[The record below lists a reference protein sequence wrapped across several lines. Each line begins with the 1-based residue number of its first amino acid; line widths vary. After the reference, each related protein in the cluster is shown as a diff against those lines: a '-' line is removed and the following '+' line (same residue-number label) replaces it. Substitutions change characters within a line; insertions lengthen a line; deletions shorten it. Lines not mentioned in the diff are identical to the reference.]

1 MSDLRSSVLVT
12 AGELAGELAAAKVG
26 GATVTLLDVSDDL
39 ETAPLERPVIPG
51 AIAVSLAADISGP
64 ATKDGGRRPLPDPA
78 KLQETL
84 RLWGI
89 DADSRVVVY
98 DNASGAQGGR
108 AWWTLR
114 WAGHENTR
122 LLDGGLAAW
131 IAAGNETAEQP
142 VHPAGGGSF
151 TVTPD
156 GMPVIDADAAAEI
169 ARNGALLDARGKT
182 AYEGDPD
189 KPATGHIPG
198 AICAGAKDA
207 LGPDGCF
214 KSNEDLHAMY
224 AAIGADGAQPVGV
237 YCGSGNAASFELAGM
252 YAAGIEAPLYVGS
265 WSAWSADPDR
275 PVAQGPERG

>member
-1 MSDLRSSVLVT
+1 MSDTRSDVLIT
-12 AGELAGELAAAKVG
+12 AEQLSARASDGTKLVI
-26 GATVTLLDVSDDL
+26 LDVSDDL
-39 ETAPLERPVIPG
+39 ETAPLERSVIPG
-51 AIAVSLAADISGP
+51 AIAISLASDISGP
-64 ATKDGGRRPLPDPA
+64 ATKAGGRRPLPDPEM
-78 KLQETL
+78 LQGNL
-84 RLWGI
+84 RRWGI
-89 DADSRVVVY
+89 DADSLVVVY
-98 DNASGAQGGR
+98 DNASGAQAGR

-114 WAGHENTR
+114 WAGHRNAR

-131 IAAGNETAEQP
+131 TAAGKETAAEP
-142 VHPAGGGSF
+142 VHPADAGSF
-151 TVTPD
+151 TVASG
-156 GMPVIDADAAAEI
+156 GMPVIDGDEAAEI
-169 ARNGALLDARGKT
+169 ARKGALLDARGKT

-214 KSNEDLHAMY
+214 KSTNDLQAMFT
-224 AAIGADGAQPVGV
+224 ALGADGAQPVGV

-265 WSAWSADPDR
+265 WSAWTGDPER

>member
-1 MSDLRSSVLVT
+1 MADYRSSVLIT
-12 AGELAGELAAAKVG
+12 ASEMAAAISG
-26 GATVTLLDVSDDL
+26 GSSLVLLDISDDL

-51 AIAVSLAADISGP
+51 AIAASLAADFSGP
-64 ATKDGGRRPLPDPA
+64 ATKEGGRRPLPDPNT
-78 KLQETL
+78 LQATL
-84 RLWGI
+84 QRWGI
-89 DADSRVVVY
+89 DADTQVVVY
-98 DNASGAQGGR
+98 DNASGSQAGR

-114 WAGHENTR
+114 WAGHANTR

-131 IAAGNETAEQP
+131 QAAGNETADEP
-142 VHPAGGGSF
+142 THPAGGGSF
-151 TVTPD
+151 TVTP
-156 GMPVIDADAAAEI
+156 GNMPVIDADEAAEI

-207 LGPDGCF
+207 LGADGCF
-214 KSNEDLHAMY
+214 MSNEDLQALY
-224 AAIGADGAQPVGV
+224 AGHGADGSQPVGV